1 MTVPILLQFLTAF
14 GPVALN
20 AIPAIINLWNTPTLT
35 VEQACSIIA
44 PLVGKTPDQYLAE
57 AKAALGK

>member
-1 MTVPILLQFLTAF
+1 MSVATLLQFLTAF
-14 GPVALN
+14 GPIALN
-20 AIPAIINLWNTPTLT
+20 SIPAIINLWNTPALT
-35 VEQACSIIA
+35 VEQACTIIA